1 MIVYSLLSVVTYLIA
16 CSTILPTTSYSINYG
31 DRYKSM
37 PFSNI
42 HVVTRAATRTISPNI
57 RTSYTTRC
65 NLSSQIDDEKGPMKD
80 TNSEIP
86 IGEKEDETS
95 NFESSTTT
103 RKTAT
108 TTTAS
113 ATATTSPS
121 ESDFLLGQW
130 EEQNG
135 NYILRPPKAEQPR
148 ALIHFLG
155 GALVGAA
162 PDVTYRYLLEKL
174 SQNGYLIVA
183 TPYNLSFDYLKAC
196 DGILQKFET
205 IAPSLARQ
213 YGPIPVI
220 GVGHS
225 CGALLQVII
234 TCLFTDTPRAG
245 NILMSYNNKEVK
257 DAVPLFE
264 EVVIP
269 FFQSVKG
276 NTNSTDGSDDASSP
290 DGILAL
296 KMLLQGLQI
305 SLEEGKLPND
315 DFLMKL
321 STSLLPSNTPSFLS
335 SLTTPPAF
343 IRSSIT
349 SLLLTPAS
357 TSLKSSGLLPIF
369 HQSINIL
376 QQIPLLIDE
385 VATQDIRSFNPN
397 KESIS
402 KAIKRAYRAR
412 RTLLIKYKD
421 DTIFDET
428 DDVDELLKDAEKV
441 MRLKRPMIEFD
452 LQKKVLD
459 GQHATPLL
467 APPLDLDSIEK
478 MENLVGDDLAK
489 EKLFYKEADETVRVL
504 VDWMEENL

>member
-1 MIVYSLLSVVTYLIA
+1 MSMCNRILILFFVVCYVIPS
-16 CSTILPTTSYSINYG
+16 CTSFSFQSINQLG
-31 DRYKSM
+31 SVPNANLLTK
-37 PFSNI
+37 
-42 HVVTRAATRTISPNI
+42 RA
-57 RTSYTTRC
+57 TTLARSGYIIRC
-65 NLSSQIDDEKGPMKD
+65 NLSSQIEDEVDTTEEDD
-80 TNSEIP
+80 
-86 IGEKEDETS
+86 EKEDEGPT
-95 NFESSTTT
+95 NDQTTT
-103 RKTAT
+103 
-108 TTTAS
+108 S
-113 ATATTSPS
+113 S

-162 PDVTYRYLLEKL
+162 PDISYRYLLEKL

-183 TPYNLSFDYLKAC
+183 TPYNLSFDYLKSC
-196 DGILQKFET
+196 DEILQKFET

-225 CGALLQVII
+225 CGALLQVLI

-245 NILMSYNNKEVK
+245 NVLMSYNNKEVK

-276 NTNSTDGSDDASSP
+276 NSTEESADGV
-290 DGILAL
+290 LAL
-296 KMLLQGLQI
+296 EMLLQGLRT

-315 DFLMKL
+315 DFLRKL
-321 STSLLPSNTPSFLS
+321 SKNLVPAVPPFSFLPTNAPIPSFL
-335 SLTTPPAF
+335 
-343 IRSSIT
+343 RSSIT
-349 SLLLTPAS
+349 SLFLSPAS
-357 TSLKSSGLLPIF
+357 TSLKSSGLLPVF
-369 HQSINIL
+369 HQTINIL
-376 QQIPLLIDE
+376 DQIPMLIDE
-385 VATQDIRSFNPN
+385 VATQNIRSFNPN
-397 KESIS
+397 KASIS

-412 RTLLIKYKD
+412 RTLLIKYKS
-421 DTIFDET
+421 DTVFDET

-441 MRLKRPMIEFD
+441 MRLKRPMIDFD
-452 LQKKVLD
+452 LQRKELE

-467 APPLDLDSIEK
+467 APPLDLDVIEK

-489 EKLFYKEADETVRVL
+489 ERLFYKDADETVRVL
-504 VDWMEENL
+504 VDWMEESL